1 MNKPTILLI
10 RWSWDSN
17 QEKKYGRA
25 TVIVT
30 YPDMYQRQKTFNFVI
45 GEEVEIYGHYYL
57 VSLDYRS
64 NPKFV

>member
-17 QEKKYGRA
+17 QEKKSGRA

-30 YPDMYQRQKTFNFVI
+30 YPDMYQRQKTFNFTI
-45 GEEVEIYGHYYL
+45 GEEVEIYGYYYMA
-57 VSLDYRS
+57 SLGYGD
-64 NPKFV
+64 NPDFN